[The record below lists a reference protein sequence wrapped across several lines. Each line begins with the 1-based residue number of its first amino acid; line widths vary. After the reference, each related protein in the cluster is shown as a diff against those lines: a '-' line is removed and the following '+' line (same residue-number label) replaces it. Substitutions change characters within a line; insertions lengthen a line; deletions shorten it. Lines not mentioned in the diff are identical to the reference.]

1 MTTAAITGSASG
13 IGAAIRSRLEAD
25 GQRVIGIDLR
35 GAEIEADLAE
45 PAGRARAVA
54 EIRAR
59 CGGRLDRLVLC
70 AGLGPHVTPLG
81 PIASVNYFGAVEL
94 LDGLLE
100 CLARGSEP
108 AALAICS
115 NSAQMVPFGDT
126 PYVQALRAGDEEKAR
141 RLLEEGGN
149 GVLAYAGSKL
159 ALGQAIRA
167 RAGRFGR
174 AGVRLN
180 ALAPGTTRTAMLQ
193 ATREHPVYSKGL
205 EALDIPLGRWADPRE
220 IAATAAFLLGPEAS
234 YVHGSILFVDGG
246 NDAAVRPDRF

>member
-1 MTTAAITGSASG
+1 MTTAVVTGSASG
-13 IGAAIRSRLEAD
+13 IGAAIRARLEAD
-25 GQRVIGIDLR
+25 GQRVIGVDLR

-54 EIRAR
+54 ELRER
-59 CGGRLDRLVLC
+59 CGDRLDRLVLC
-70 AGLGPHVTPLG
+70 AGLGPHVKPLG
-81 PIASVNYFGAVEL
+81 RIASVNYFGAVEL
-94 LDGLLE
+94 LDALLE
-100 CLARGSEP
+100 CLARGTEP
-108 AALAICS
+108 AALALCS
-115 NSAQMVPFGDT
+115 NSAQMAPFGDT
-126 PYVQALRAGDEEKAR
+126 PYVQSLRAGDEEKAR

-167 RAGRFGR
+167 RAGCFGR

-193 ATREHPVYSKGL
+193 ATLEHPVYGKGL
-205 EALDIPLGRWADPRE
+205 EALEIPLGRWAEPHE
-220 IAATAAFLLGPEAS
+220 IAALAAFLLGPEAS
-234 YVHGSILFVDGG
+234 YVHGSIVFVDGG